1 MIFGGVGQS
10 LPQFVNEITKLQV
23 FEILEGYV
31 LGKIAMVP
39 VVAITVIKYLWSKS
53 LLEDLDDQLTWC

>member
-1 MIFGGVGQS
+1 MGELDNPS
-10 LPQFVNEITKLQV
+10 PKFVNEITKLQV

>member
-1 MIFGGVGQS
+1 MGELDNPS
-10 LPQFVNEITKLQV
+10 PKFVNEILD
-23 FEILEGYV
+23 GYV

-39 VVAITVIKYLWSKS
+39 VVAITVIKYFWSKS